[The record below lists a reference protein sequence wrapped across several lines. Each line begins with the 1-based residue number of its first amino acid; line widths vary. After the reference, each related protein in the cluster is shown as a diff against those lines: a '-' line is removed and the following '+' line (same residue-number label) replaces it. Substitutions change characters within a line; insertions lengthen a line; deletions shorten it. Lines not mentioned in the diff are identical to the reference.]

1 MEELH
6 FPEAPP
12 SRSSLVMGSQSITG
26 WDAGDKPGL

>member
-6 FPEAPP
+6 FPEAPA
-12 SRSSLVMGSQSITG
+12 SRSSLVMGSQSITV